1 MGGIRGDNFPKVENS
16 RYVKFSWADASRV
29 PPIGQLDY
37 VPKGGAFRIFQ
48 EGTFKSERTIAFP
61 AQKKKE
67 QLQPLRCCA
76 YCGRKHDE
84 QGTLLALTSEH
95 IIAEALGC
103 GIELP
108 EASCSDC
115 QRVTAEFERSVT
127 EEMFDPV
134 RRSFALEG
142 KGGVLK
148 KQNFPVDVGT
158 TVANVVMLG
167 ERHHPT
173 LLTLPQLYPASRY
186 SRRPVN
192 TNGLFNIQTYN
203 INCRKSDLDK
213 HGIDI
218 FATQVIDVARLCQM
232 VAKIAHVACLSV
244 HGYGSFKPLVA
255 DFVRSRLLPEASS
268 TTHFNF
274 VGRIWQPL
282 DKPSQNLHEVDVGK
296 ITWAGETLIGAR
308 VRLFASYDMPSYH
321 VAVGL

>member
-1 MGGIRGDNFPKVENS
+1 MAGVRGDNFPKVESS
-16 RYVKFSWADASRV
+16 RYVKFSWTDASHV
-29 PPIGQLDY
+29 PAIGELDY

-48 EGTFKSERTIAFP
+48 EGTFRRGRTIAFP

-67 QLQPLRCCA
+67 QLKPLGCCA
-76 YCGRKHDE
+76 YCGRSQDE
-84 QGTLLALTSEH
+84 QGQPLALTSEH
-95 IIAEALGC
+95 VIAEALGC

-115 QRVTAEFERSVT
+115 QRVTSEFERSVT

-134 RRSFALEG
+134 RRSLALKG
-142 KGGVLK
+142 KGGILK

-158 TVANVVMLG
+158 TVTDVVMLA

-186 SRRPVN
+186 SRRPIN
-192 TNGLFNIQTYN
+192 TNGLFNILTYN
-203 INCRKSDLDK
+203 INCRQSDLDRY
-213 HGIDI
+213 GIDI
-218 FATQVIDVARLCQM
+218 FATQVIDTARLCQM

-255 DFVRSRLLPEASS
+255 DFVRTPLLPNRPS
-268 TTHFNF
+268 TMHFNF
-274 VGRIWQPL
+274 VGRIWQPA
-282 DKPSQNLHEVDVGK
+282 DAPSPHLHEVDVGE
-296 ITWAGETLIGAR
+296 ISWAGETLIGAR
-308 VRLFASYDMPSYH
+308 VRLFASYGMPSYH